1 MSVAFTHRNVRAPM
15 RPAGFACL
23 AGTSLLVTL
32 LVNQAASQ
40 DVPPPERFVVASVK
54 PAAERVAGLR
64 AGPDHYYRVTT
75 LASFVEYA
83 FDLPSFLIVGM
94 PDWASNERFEISAKS
109 ERSQPNNRLRLTE
122 MQPLMRALLEERF
135 ALRVHRETRDLP
147 IYELVSARDDGQ
159 RAPGLTPATGECKPF
174 VNRGPRP
181 FSESPVD
188 RFGLSRCLEGVLT
201 MEKRVAV
208 QLHNFR
214 MDQFASALR
223 SIAGRPVVDKTGF
236 SGLFDFVFD
245 FRSTLDQDAN
255 VPLLETALR
264 ESFGLRLQ
272 SSRGM
277 VEVLAIESVDRP
289 TPN

>member
-1 MSVAFTHRNVRAPM
+1 M
-15 RPAGFACL
+15 RPAGLACL

-64 AGPDHYYRVTT
+64 AGPDYYYRVTT

-159 RAPGLTPATGECKPF
+159 RAPGLTPATGECEPF
-174 VNRGPRP
+174 VNRGPP
-181 FSESPVD
+181 PVQ
-188 RFGLSRCLEGVLT
+188 RVSRGPVWI
-201 MEKRVAV
+201 VAV
-208 QLHNFR
+208 
-214 MDQFASALR
+214 
-223 SIAGRPVVDKTGF
+223 
-236 SGLFDFVFD
+236 
-245 FRSTLDQDAN
+245 
-255 VPLLETALR
+255 
-264 ESFGLRLQ
+264 
-272 SSRGM
+272 SRGCPDDGEARCGATAQLPDGP
-277 VEVLAIESVDRP
+277 VRERAAVDCR
-289 TPN
+289 TAGGR

>member
-1 MSVAFTHRNVRAPM
+1 
-15 RPAGFACL
+15 
-23 AGTSLLVTL
+23 
-32 LVNQAASQ
+32 
-40 DVPPPERFVVASVK
+40 
-54 PAAERVAGLR
+54 
-64 AGPDHYYRVTT
+64 
-75 LASFVEYA
+75 
-83 FDLPSFLIVGM
+83 
-94 PDWASNERFEISAKS
+94 
-109 ERSQPNNRLRLTE
+109 
-122 MQPLMRALLEERF
+122 
-135 ALRVHRETRDLP
+135 
-147 IYELVSARDDGQ
+147 
-159 RAPGLTPATGECKPF
+159 
-174 VNRGPRP
+174 
-181 FSESPVD
+181 
-188 RFGLSRCLEGVLT
+188 